1 MPLYTKAWWR
11 KMFGANDQH
20 SKVDILKDIDAI
32 QESLQDVPSD
42 VTFLQKELASLEE
55 LEKEYGVAKSGILQV
70 NLQTQCSHIEKML
83 ERYEAFQ
90 NDVDI
95 NGLRLKIIAQEF
107 LHRAAKAGMKDVVK
121 QKKKERLWTSH
132 W

>member
-1 MPLYTKAWWR
+1 
-11 KMFGANDQH
+11 MFGANDQH